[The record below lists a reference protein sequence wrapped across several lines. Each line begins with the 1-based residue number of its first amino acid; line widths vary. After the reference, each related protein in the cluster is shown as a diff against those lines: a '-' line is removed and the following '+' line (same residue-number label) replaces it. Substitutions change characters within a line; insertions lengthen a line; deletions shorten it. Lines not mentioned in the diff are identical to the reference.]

1 MFEKEKKLNEFEN
14 LTEEENEN
22 KGNEYESENTSNNGY
37 FFPDFRKFLR

>member
-14 LTEEENEN
+14 LTENEEKEEERND
-22 KGNEYESENTSNNGY
+22 YESESNNGY

>member
-14 LTEEENEN
+14 LTEKENEEDN
-22 KGNEYESENTSNNGY
+22 DYESENGSDNGY

>member
-14 LTEEENEN
+14 LTEEENEE
-22 KGNEYESENTSNNGY
+22 GNDYESENSNDNGY

>member
-14 LTEEENEN
+14 LTENENEKEN
-22 KGNEYESENTSNNGY
+22 DYESENSNDNGY